1 MDEAAPV
8 PVEVPRPAVQP
19 LDLGA
24 LAGDPVLSE
33 LVCPPPPDTV
43 RCAHHTSLGH
53 VLSRHCTAL
62 VPCCC
67 TDCCDAGLA
76 HINAGGLAHLQR
88 TPPGAQR
95 RSAGS
100 YITDL
105 PLRLLPDAPHVD
117 GRRFERGGVQMATLT
132 EAKEDKEIRDK
143 VGTAG
148 LIPLLVQLLD
158 SKEEAV
164 VLHVCRTLFHLARSK
179 VPPHIPFTH
188 VLPPSPLKVL
198 VAFSQCISQVEP
210 ERLMGMVWSRR
221 IGCSSSMR
229 KACCACCTC

>member
-1 MDEAAPV
+1 
-8 PVEVPRPAVQP
+8 
-19 LDLGA
+19 
-24 LAGDPVLSE
+24 
-33 LVCPPPPDTV
+33 
-43 RCAHHTSLGH
+43 
-53 VLSRHCTAL
+53 
-62 VPCCC
+62 
-67 TDCCDAGLA
+67 
-76 HINAGGLAHLQR
+76 
-88 TPPGAQR
+88 
-95 RSAGS
+95 
-100 YITDL
+100 
-105 PLRLLPDAPHVD
+105 
-117 GRRFERGGVQMATLT
+117 MATLT

-198 VAFSQCISQVEP
+198 VAPSANAFLKSNLRV
-210 ERLMGMVWSRR
+210 LMGMVWSRR

-229 KACCACCTC
+229 KAFCACCTC